1 MMGLLLM
8 KFPTHYAVFET
19 GLKIKGDMLQ
29 NGWGVDL
36 RQDSTT
42 DTIGLNFITITIL
55 QLYSGW

>member
-1 MMGLLLM
+1 MSHFYYRAAGSD
-8 KFPTHYAVFET
+8 AVFET

-36 RQDSTT
+36 SQDSTT